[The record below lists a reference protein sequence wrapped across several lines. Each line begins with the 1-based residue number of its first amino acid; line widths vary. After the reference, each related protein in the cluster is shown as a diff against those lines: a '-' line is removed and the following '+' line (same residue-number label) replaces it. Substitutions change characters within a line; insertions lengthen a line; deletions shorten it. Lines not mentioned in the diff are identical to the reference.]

1 MSESPEALVARHLQ
15 ELQADR
21 ERSAVLSGYVAALID
36 EAGWGVEQIAGLLG
50 ASRQSVSKRRKQG
63 RELAGEQRAEVHEL
77 PLPQAPAKEQRTR
90 SGLRIPDA
98 DEITARESAWVRSQ
112 VGDTATAAELPARLK
127 LVAGLLEEVE
137 SAAHHH
143 RSERARLAWSLTC
156 FDPKAGQGLQKA
168 GHWQP
173 DEFFAARAAA
183 LAPAAE
189 LKLKGENELRT
200 LAADLG
206 VEEPLDVELARE
218 QYYLVTVQLLTA
230 QARRRTATEVRDEL
244 VRQYVKRDAAGRW
257 KGVTEVAGW
266 IGRTQS
272 QVTQICDAGELN

>member
-1 MSESPEALVARHLQ
+1 MPEGPEAVVARQLQ

-63 RELAGEQRAEVHEL
+63 RELAGEQRADVQEL

-98 DEITARESAWVRSQ
+98 DEITARESAWVRAE
-112 VGDTATAAELPARLK
+112 VGGAPTATELPARLK
-127 LVAGLLEEVE
+127 VVASLLQEVE
-137 SAAHHH
+137 GVVDRC
-143 RSERARLAWSLTC
+143 RSERARLAWILTC
-156 FDPKAGQGLQKA
+156 FDPRAGQGLQKA

-189 LKLKGENELRT
+189 LKLMGESELRT
-200 LAADLG
+200 LARARA
-206 VEEPLDVELARE
+206 VEAPVDVESARVE
-218 QYYLVTVQLLTA
+218 YYQVTVELLTA
-230 QARRRTATEVRDEL
+230 QARRRAATEVRDAL
-244 VRQYVKRDAAGRW
+244 VRQYVKRDANGRW

-266 IGRTQS
+266 IGRSQS
-272 QVTQICDAGELN
+272 QVTQICDAG